1 MKYFGANPIY
11 DTVFKYLMEDQRVAA
26 TILSALLKK
35 KVVAVSQRAHEHT
48 NVTKKDVTMFRID
61 FSAVVRDNDGK
72 EEQILIEL
80 QKTWVETETLRFRQY
95 LGAQYNKQENVVG
108 KGAEQHALPMV
119 AVYILGHRVGEVDEP
134 VLYVSHKSYD
144 YYGNEVESGMKDPFV
159 SSLTHDSIIV
169 QIPLLHGRV
178 NPNLEKVLFCFDQT
192 NRWPD
197 DNHIIAVDE
206 SLLTGNP
213 EMEYIMRRLASA
225 AADPDVR
232 QDMNVEDE
240 YFSALEAR
248 DTTLMILNQKI
259 EEKDAQLEQK
269 AAQLEQKDAQLEQK
283 DAQLEQKDAQ
293 LEQNRAELEQK
304 DKALTATVKALKDAG
319 MAPAQIALITGL
331 DVGYIDTI

>member
-1 MKYFGANPIY
+1 
-11 DTVFKYLMEDQRVAA
+11 
-26 TILSALLKK
+26 
-35 KVVAVSQRAHEHT
+35 
-48 NVTKKDVTMFRID
+48 
-61 FSAVVRDNDGK
+61 
-72 EEQILIEL
+72 
-80 QKTWVETETLRFRQY
+80 
-95 LGAQYNKQENVVG
+95 
-108 KGAEQHALPMV
+108 
-119 AVYILGHRVGEVDEP
+119 
-134 VLYVSHKSYD
+134 
-144 YYGNEVESGMKDPFV
+144 
-159 SSLTHDSIIV
+159 
-169 QIPLLHGRV
+169 
-178 NPNLEKVLFCFDQT
+178 
-192 NRWPD
+192 
-197 DNHIIAVDE
+197 
-206 SLLTGNP
+206 GNP

-269 AAQLEQKDAQLEQK
+269 AAQLEQKAAQLEQKDAQLEQKDAQLEQK